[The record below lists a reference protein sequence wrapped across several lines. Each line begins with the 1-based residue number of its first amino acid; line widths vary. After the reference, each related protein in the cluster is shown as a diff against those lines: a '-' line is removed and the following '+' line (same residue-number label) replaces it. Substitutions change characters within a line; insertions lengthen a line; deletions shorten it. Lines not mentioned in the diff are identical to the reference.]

1 MKHLKIQVQGIV
13 QGVGFRP
20 FVHRLALQNNLK
32 GYTYNDAQGI
42 IIHIQGNSKDTDIF
56 LEQLK
61 SQAPVLSKIENLEV
75 KECPIESFNDFQI
88 KESQNGIHQT
98 LISPDI
104 APCEDCIHEMLDPN
118 NRRYHYPFIN
128 CTNCGPRYSII
139 QDIPYDRKNT
149 TMSDFKLCSQC
160 DKEYHDIQDRR
171 YHAQPNACKEC
182 GPKLIYVG
190 NKQDED
196 ELENAINDLKEG
208 KIVAI
213 KGIGGIHLACDA
225 NNKQAV
231 LRLRKRKQREAKP
244 FAIMAK
250 DIQTAKE
257 LVDISSVEESFL
269 ISKERPIVLCKKKAP
284 NSYIEL
290 SENKELGIFLPYSPL
305 HILLLERCPVLVMTS
320 ANLSDTPVLIDNEEA
335 LIKLKDIADS
345 FLLHDRKIE
354 NRCDD
359 SLIRIVNDKPYFIRK
374 SRGYAPI
381 VIHTPFDVDGLLAL
395 GAHQKG
401 SFALG
406 KNHHVFISPYIG
418 NMETIETMEHF
429 TKALDTYKR
438 LFEITPRQAGC
449 DQHPDYASTLYAQ
462 SLDIPIT
469 KIYHHHAHM
478 ASCMFEHELS
488 GPCFGIIWDG
498 TGLGKD
504 QTIWGAE
511 FLIGDYQDFVRVGS
525 IKPIDLIG
533 NEQAIHEIG
542 RIGLVMSMDANIE
555 QTFFEPTK
563 QEILKK
569 IRIQNSIPATSM
581 GRLFDGLYSIL
592 TKKITQDYDGQ
603 APMLLESMVQP
614 TDKRYSLKFYEKE
627 HVRYF
632 DWTPMVKEMIQDTDD
647 IHIKA
652 QKAINTIID
661 MAIEQVHTLNKEYL
675 PIVLSGGC
683 FQNLQLLQGIYK
695 KLIKENYTVY
705 WHEKVSCNDEGI
717 ALGQLAILSQRR
729 K

>member
-32 GYTYNDAQGI
+32 GYAYNDAQGI
-42 IIHIQGNSKDTDIF
+42 IIHIQGNSKDTDTF

-61 SQAPVLSKIENLEV
+61 SQAPVLSKIENIEI
-75 KECPIESFNDFQI
+75 EEYPMESFNDFQI

-257 LVDISSVEESFL
+257 LVDIFSVEESFL
-269 ISKERPIVLCKKKAP
+269 ISKKDL
-284 NSYIEL
+284 SYYA
-290 SENKELGIFLPYSPL
+290 K
-305 HILLLERCPVLVMTS
+305 R
-320 ANLSDTPVLIDNEEA
+320 
-335 LIKLKDIADS
+335 KLQ
-345 FLLHDRKIE
+345 
-354 NRCDD
+354 
-359 SLIRIVNDKPYFIRK
+359 
-374 SRGYAPI
+374 
-381 VIHTPFDVDGLLAL
+381 IHT
-395 GAHQKG
+395 
-401 SFALG
+401 
-406 KNHHVFISPYIG
+406 
-418 NMETIETMEHF
+418 
-429 TKALDTYKR
+429 
-438 LFEITPRQAGC
+438 
-449 DQHPDYASTLYAQ
+449 
-462 SLDIPIT
+462 
-469 KIYHHHAHM
+469 
-478 ASCMFEHELS
+478 
-488 GPCFGIIWDG
+488 
-498 TGLGKD
+498 
-504 QTIWGAE
+504 
-511 FLIGDYQDFVRVGS
+511 
-525 IKPIDLIG
+525 
-533 NEQAIHEIG
+533 
-542 RIGLVMSMDANIE
+542 
-555 QTFFEPTK
+555 
-563 QEILKK
+563 
-569 IRIQNSIPATSM
+569 
-581 GRLFDGLYSIL
+581 
-592 TKKITQDYDGQ
+592 
-603 APMLLESMVQP
+603 
-614 TDKRYSLKFYEKE
+614 
-627 HVRYF
+627 
-632 DWTPMVKEMIQDTDD
+632 
-647 IHIKA
+647 
-652 QKAINTIID
+652 
-661 MAIEQVHTLNKEYL
+661 
-675 PIVLSGGC
+675 
-683 FQNLQLLQGIYK
+683 
-695 KLIKENYTVY
+695 
-705 WHEKVSCNDEGI
+705 
-717 ALGQLAILSQRR
+717 
-729 K
+729 

>member
-20 FVHRLALQNNLK
+20 FVHRLAKQNDLK
-32 GYTYNDAQGI
+32 GYAYNNTKGV
-42 IIHIQGNSKDTDIF
+42 IIHIQGNSKDTDTF
-56 LEQLK
+56 LDQLQN
-61 SQAPVLSKIENLEV
+61 QAPVLSEIEN
-75 KECPIESFNDFQI
+75 IEFEELPLDTFFDFQI
-88 KESQNGIHQT
+88 RKSQNGVHQT

-104 APCEDCIHEMLDPN
+104 APCEDCVHEMLDPN

-160 DKEYHDIQDRR
+160 DKEYRDIQDRR
-171 YHAQPNACKEC
+171 YHAQPNACKQC
-182 GPKLIYVG
+182 GPKLIYIG
-190 NKQDED
+190 NKQSKD
-196 ELENAINDLKEG
+196 ELENTVNDLKEG
-208 KIVAI
+208 KIVAV

-225 NNKQAV
+225 KNKQAV

-250 DIQTAKE
+250 NIQTAKE
-257 LVDISSVEESFL
+257 LVDISPTEEKYL
-269 ISKERPIVLCKKKAP
+269 ISKERPIVLCKKKDP
-284 NSYIEL
+284 NSYPEL

-305 HILLLERCPVLVMTS
+305 HILLLENCPLLVMTS

-335 LIKLKDIADS
+335 LAKLKDIADS
-345 FLLHDRKIE
+345 FLLHNRKIK

-359 SLIRIVNDKPYFIRK
+359 SLIRIVDDKPYFIRK

-381 VIHTPFDVDGLLAL
+381 PIHTTFEVNGLLTV

-401 SFALG
+401 SFAIG
-406 KNHHVFISPYIG
+406 KDHHVFLSPYIG

-429 TKALDTYKR
+429 TKTLDTYKR
-438 LFEITPRQAGC
+438 LFEITPNQVGC
-449 DQHPDYASTLYAQ
+449 DQHPDYVSTHYAQ
-462 SLDIPIT
+462 SLNIPVT

-478 ASCMFEHELS
+478 ASCMFEHELNE
-488 GPCFGIIWDG
+488 PCFGIIWDG

-511 FLIGDYQDFVRVGS
+511 FLIGNYQDFDRVGS
-525 IKPIDLIG
+525 IKPIDMIG

-542 RIGLVMSMDANIE
+542 RIGLVMSMDADSE
-555 QTFFEPTK
+555 QTFFEPIK
-563 QEILKK
+563 QDLLKK
-569 IRIQNSIPATSM
+569 IRSRNSIPATSM

-592 TKKITQDYDGQ
+592 TKKTTQDYDGQ
-603 APMLLESMVQP
+603 APMLLESMIQ
-614 TDKRYSLKFYEKE
+614 TTNKRYPLRFYEQD

-632 DWTPMVKEMIQDTDD
+632 DWTPMLKAMIQDTDD

-652 QKAINTIID
+652 QKVINTIID
-661 MAIEQVHTLNKEYL
+661 MAVEQVHTLNKGHL
-675 PIVLSGGC
+675 PIILSGGC
-683 FQNLQLLQGIYK
+683 FQNMQLLHGICER
-695 KLIKENYTVY
+695 LITENYTVY
-705 WHEKVSCNDEGI
+705 RHEKVSCNDEGI
-717 ALGQLAILSQRR
+717 ALGQLAILSQR
-729 K
+729 KK

>member
-32 GYTYNDAQGI
+32 GYAYNDAQGI

-61 SQAPVLSKIENLEV
+61 SQAPVLSKIENIEI
-75 KECPIESFNDFQI
+75 EEYPMESFNDFQI

-269 ISKERPIVLCKKKAP
+269 TSKERPIVLCKKKDP

-305 HILLLERCPVLVMTS
+305 HILLLERCPLLVMTS
-320 ANLSDTPVLIDNEEA
+320 ANLSDTPVLTDNEEA

-438 LFEITPRQAGC
+438 LFEITPHQAGC

-462 SLDIPIT
+462 SLEIPIT

-504 QTIWGAE
+504 QMIWGAE

-533 NEQAIHEIG
+533 SEQAIHEIG

-563 QEILKK
+563 QELLKK
-569 IRIQNSIPATSM
+569 IRIQNSVSATSM

-614 TDKRYSLKFYEKE
+614 TDKKYSLKFYEKE

-705 WHEKVSCNDEGI
+705 CHEKVSCNDEGI

>member
-32 GYTYNDAQGI
+32 GYAYNDAQGI

-61 SQAPVLSKIENLEV
+61 SQAPVLSKIENIEIEV
-75 KECPIESFNDFQI
+75 YPMESFNDFQI

-406 KNHHVFISPYIG
+406 KII
-418 NMETIETMEHF
+418 
-429 TKALDTYKR
+429 
-438 LFEITPRQAGC
+438 
-449 DQHPDYASTLYAQ
+449 
-462 SLDIPIT
+462 
-469 KIYHHHAHM
+469 
-478 ASCMFEHELS
+478 MFL
-488 GPCFGIIWDG
+488 
-498 TGLGKD
+498 
-504 QTIWGAE
+504 
-511 FLIGDYQDFVRVGS
+511 
-525 IKPIDLIG
+525 
-533 NEQAIHEIG
+533 
-542 RIGLVMSMDANIE
+542 
-555 QTFFEPTK
+555 
-563 QEILKK
+563 
-569 IRIQNSIPATSM
+569 
-581 GRLFDGLYSIL
+581 
-592 TKKITQDYDGQ
+592 
-603 APMLLESMVQP
+603 
-614 TDKRYSLKFYEKE
+614 
-627 HVRYF
+627 
-632 DWTPMVKEMIQDTDD
+632 
-647 IHIKA
+647 
-652 QKAINTIID
+652 
-661 MAIEQVHTLNKEYL
+661 
-675 PIVLSGGC
+675 
-683 FQNLQLLQGIYK
+683 
-695 KLIKENYTVY
+695 
-705 WHEKVSCNDEGI
+705 
-717 ALGQLAILSQRR
+717 
-729 K
+729 